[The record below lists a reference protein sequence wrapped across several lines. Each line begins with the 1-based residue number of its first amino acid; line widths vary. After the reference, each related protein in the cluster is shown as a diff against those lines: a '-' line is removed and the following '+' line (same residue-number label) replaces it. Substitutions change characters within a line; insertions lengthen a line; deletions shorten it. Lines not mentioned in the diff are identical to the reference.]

1 MFACCGFPE
10 RFLSICVYWANVYLC
25 RSSFLTWYFL
35 GVREDL
41 QTTAMH
47 ELCHGLFMD
56 GVVVVPDGSSEAGFS
71 STASTP
77 GRYDR
82 FLAVNSTTGVTASCS
97 DPGQFYNAIT
107 NEGLRFTD
115 PASPGTDFGLYSPT
129 RYASGSST
137 YHHDPARLS
146 SDCAKLQISNADCSD
161 LMTHEL
167 KNGYTQRSIGEPVRR
182 TMMTMLGSSKGQGA
196 GSCAV
201 AASSGKSGSDTGLF
215 GDAKTTV
222 LNLPTWSL
230 YAIGAAVLAGVV
242 LLVGAVITA
251 FRRR

>member
-1 MFACCGFPE
+1 MF
-10 RFLSICVYWANVYLC
+10 
-25 RSSFLTWYFL
+25 YFL

-56 GVVVVPDGSSEAGFS
+56 GVVVVQDGSQEAGFS
-71 STASTP
+71 STGSTP

-82 FLAVNSTTGVTASCS
+82 FLAVNSTTGVAASCS
-97 DPGQFYNAIT
+97 DPGQFFNAIT

-137 YHHDPARLS
+137 YHHDPARLD
-146 SDCAKLQISNADCSD
+146 SDCAKLKISKADCSD
-161 LMTHEL
+161 LMTQEL
-167 KNGYTQRSIGEPVRR
+167 NNGYTQRSIGEPVRR
-182 TMMTMLGSSKGQGA
+182 TMLTMLGSSKGQGA

-201 AASSGKSGSDTGLF
+201 AASSGKSGSDNGSF
-215 GDAKTTV
+215 GNGNTTV
-222 LNLPTWSL
+222 LNLPNWSL